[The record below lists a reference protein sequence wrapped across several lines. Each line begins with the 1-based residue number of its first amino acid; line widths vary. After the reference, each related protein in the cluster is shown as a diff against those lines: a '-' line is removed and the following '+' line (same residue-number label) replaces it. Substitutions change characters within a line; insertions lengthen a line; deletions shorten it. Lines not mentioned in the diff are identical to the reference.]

1 MTPHTPESSAGTDPR
16 LLLLDPR
23 DNVLTLLTPVP
34 AGTEL
39 TIAGQSVTL
48 PDALKLGH
56 KLAACALPRGAK
68 VIKYGV
74 PIGSTT
80 TDVEPGQHVHTHN
93 LRSDYLPTFVHST
106 QDQYFQ
112 DGAKALPAAEFP

>member
-1 MTPHTPESSAGTDPR
+1 MTPDFLKPGACTDPR

-23 DNVLTLLTPVP
+23 DNVLTLVVSVS

-39 TIAGQSVTL
+39 MIAGQTVTVSNSL
-48 PDALKLGH
+48 TLGH
-56 KLAACALPRGAK
+56 KLAGCDLPLGSK

-80 TDVEPGQHVHTHN
+80 ADVRLGEHVHTHN
-93 LRSDYLPTFVHST
+93 LRSDYLPTFSHGT
-106 QDQYFQ
+106 QVEYLYRNSGHD
-112 DGAKALPAAEFP
+112 